1 MPNSTA
7 IKEARNNVAA
17 NLLVDNTTAKGL
29 LAEIERLNNGL
40 AQSAA
45 VIAAMDKEKRELSC
59 RLAVLESKVA
69 TALTLTNLLEQG
81 LNSGHI
87 RSKPMIDTSDHE
99 ATEWPTVYLIDQVKA
114 VQAKLLRTV

>member
-1 MPNSTA
+1 MPNSAA
-7 IKEARNNVAA
+7 IKEARENVAA
-17 NLLVDNTTAKGL
+17 NLLVDNTTVRGL

-45 VIAAMDKEKRELSC
+45 VIAAMDKEKRELSSH
-59 RLAVLESKVA
+59 LAVLESKVA

-87 RSKPMIDTSDHE
+87 RSKPMIDTSDRE

>member
-1 MPNSTA
+1 MNNSTV
-7 IKEARNNVAA
+7 ISEARENLAA
-17 NLLVDNTTAKGL
+17 NLLVDATTAKGL

-45 VIAAMDKEKRELSC
+45 VIAAMDKEKRELSS

-87 RSKPMIDTSDHE
+87 RSKPMIDNSDHE